1 VVTHGN
7 LDQWLQS
14 VRCAVGLTTK
24 LTDSRPAA
32 TVGSKETMNEPVT
45 IQLQGGAAVRVQ
57 RLVRQSTVPCPYC
70 GQEVGNAWKSNS
82 EYVLR
87 CPMPCAQLFAVRT
100 HGASIQTAR
109 IDWNGGEL
117 YWLPDATL
125 AQVLPNDKSSDPA
138 Q

>member
-1 VVTHGN
+1 
-7 LDQWLQS
+7 
-14 VRCAVGLTTK
+14 
-24 LTDSRPAA
+24 
-32 TVGSKETMNEPVT
+32 MNEPVT

-70 GQEVGNAWKSNS
+70 GQEVGNDWKSNS

-109 IDWNGGEL
+109 IDWDGGEL

-125 AQVLPNDKSSDPA
+125 AQVLPNDQA
-138 Q
+138 QPRGSKTHETT